1 MYSQQEEGAPHH
13 AALDVVILHVEAHLA
28 ADEPA
33 CLGISH
39 SCYGG
44 NIKVVKFDV
53 MKNVIKLEMNRREVW
68 SFTNR
73 EKSAIRAFF
82 LLKEATATFKNEDTM
97 LNWR

>member
-1 MYSQQEEGAPHH
+1 MILFQASMALIRNLAAKVKQYGIIYSQEEEGAPHH

-44 NIKVVKFDV
+44 NIKV
-53 MKNVIKLEMNRREVW
+53 I
-68 SFTNR
+68 
-73 EKSAIRAFF
+73 
-82 LLKEATATFKNEDTM
+82 
-97 LNWR
+97 

>member
-1 MYSQQEEGAPHH
+1 MPPYLQFGNMYSQQEEGAPHH

-53 MKNVIKLEMNRREVW
+53 MKNVIKLE
-68 SFTNR
+68 TPT
-73 EKSAIRAFF
+73 SAF
-82 LLKEATATFKNEDTM
+82 TFKN
-97 LNWR
+97 LSRH